1 MSLLKGLRQLE
12 TAYQT
17 KDWNLVFSAYEEIAG
32 EPLEIQDSDNIE
44 PDGMAMVV
52 DCKENK
58 KTIKKLETSGEE
70 YILVGETTKRRGRPK
85 KGSQGGIVHK
95 EDTVVTVLSPGTS
108 TTIGEVKKK
117 TGTEVKWS
125 GNSFVDDKSECL
137 DDIPIDKILKKGKGG
152 KGWKA
157 PPKRPK
163 HQYATVACKTCSQ
176 NFQVDPSVLT
186 ENPLCNRCLSKKARG

>member
-17 KDWNLVFSAYEEIAG
+17 KNWNLVLSAYEEIAG
-32 EPLEIQDSDNIE
+32 EPLEIQESDDKNVVAQRYETADFIE
-44 PDGMAMVV
+44 PITL
-52 DCKENK
+52 NPK
-58 KTIKKLETSGEE
+58 K
-70 YILVGETTKRRGRPK
+70 RGRPK
-85 KGSQGGIVHK
+85 KEKPAFANRPISEKTKSSII
-95 EDTVVTVLSPGTS
+95 ET
-108 TTIGEVKKK
+108 KKK

-125 GNSFVDDKSECL
+125 GNSFVDDGRECA
-137 DDIPIDKILKKGKGG
+137 DDKVIDRKLS

-176 NFQVDPSVLT
+176 SFQVDPSVLT

>member
-1 MSLLKGLRQLE
+1 MSLLKGLRELSL
-12 TAYQT
+12 AYNT
-17 KDWNLVFSAYEEIAG
+17 RDWERVRSSYEEIAG
-32 EPLEIQDSDNIE
+32 EPLEIQESDDKNVVAQRYETADFIE
-44 PDGMAMVV
+44 PITL
-52 DCKENK
+52 NPK
-58 KTIKKLETSGEE
+58 K
-70 YILVGETTKRRGRPK
+70 RGRPK
-85 KGSQGGIVHK
+85 KEKPAFAENPISENIK
-95 EDTVVTVLSPGTS
+95 ASITET
-108 TTIGEVKKK
+108 KKK

-176 NFQVDPSVLT
+176 SFQVDPSVLT